1 VGHYYALPRIDW
13 VGVYINRTFK
23 GFPFIAYKCET
34 RLPNNQDRYQ
44 RIPVSLTQD
53 LVHLIRNKPISEA
66 DLGSAAMFSLDA
78 LASAYAGSVTATGR
92 KLIAWAQTGDL
103 DGKRR
108 AFLMGALTHI
118 TETDDLHRASVTHPG
133 CVVVPAALSLGEKTG
148 ASANKILRA
157 ILHGFEAICR
167 IGAAVGPTHYKVWH
181 NTATCGPY
189 GSAMAAATLLDL
201 DQEQTVHALGNAG
214 TQSSGFWQFIE
225 TGAMSK
231 HLHAG
236 RACESGL
243 LAAELA
249 THGFTGSPQI
259 LEGEKGMFAAMCAD
273 PIPDAILARP
283 DGPWQLRLT
292 SIKPWPCCRHTH
304 PAIDCALAL
313 HRELNGAKIQSI
325 DVDTYQAAL
334 DVCDRPEPENEYSAK
349 FSLYHCV
356 SFALQYG
363 EVGLDSFSEAARE
376 QTSELRGLTTLHVA
390 DPFASR
396 YPQSWGSGVRV
407 TKQNGDVVAV
417 ERTDCKG
424 DPELALDK
432 SELRN
437 KAINLMQFAG
447 LGEAASEARCDKVL
461 GLPTSTE
468 KPTIFCAFTRTIG
481 LNNCD

>member
-1 VGHYYALPRIDW
+1 
-13 VGVYINRTFK
+13 
-23 GFPFIAYKCET
+23 
-34 RLPNNQDRYQ
+34 
-44 RIPVSLTQD
+44 VSLTED
-53 LVHLIRNKPISEA
+53 LVDLIRNKPIGED
-66 DLGSAAMFSLDA
+66 DLALAAMFTLDA
-78 LASAYAGSVTATGR
+78 LATAYAGSVTATGK
-92 KLIAWAQTGDL
+92 KLIAWAQSGDL
-103 DGKRR
+103 DGKRQ

-148 ASANKILRA
+148 ASADKILRA

-201 DQEQTVHALGNAG
+201 DREQTTNALGNAG
-214 TQSSGFWQFIE
+214 TQSSGLWQFIE

-249 THGFTGSPQI
+249 AHGFTGSPQI

-273 PIPDAILARP
+273 PIPDAVLARP
-283 DGPWQLRLT
+283 DDPWQLRLT

-304 PAIDCALAL
+304 PAIDCALEL
-313 HRELNGAKIQSI
+313 HRQLGGTEIQRI
-325 DVDTYQAAL
+325 DIDTYQAAL

-363 EVGLDSFSEAARE
+363 EVSLDSFDEAARE

-390 DPFASR
+390 DPFASH
-396 YPQSWGSGVRV
+396 YPQSWGSRVRV

-417 ERTDCKG
+417 ERKDCRG
-424 DPELALDK
+424 DPELALDE

-437 KAINLMQFAG
+437 KAINLMRYGG
-447 LGEAASEARCDKVL
+447 LDETASEAKCNEVL
-461 GLPTSTE
+461 SLPTSSE
-468 KPTIFCAFTRTIG
+468 KVSLFSAFIKTIG
-481 LNNCD
+481 PEICRV

>member
-1 VGHYYALPRIDW
+1 M
-13 VGVYINRTFK
+13 
-23 GFPFIAYKCET
+23 
-34 RLPNNQDRYQ
+34 
-44 RIPVSLTQD
+44 SLTED
-53 LVHLIRNKPISEA
+53 LVDLIRNKPISEA
-66 DLGSAAMFSLDA
+66 DLASAAMFTLDA
-78 LASAYAGSVTATGR
+78 LATAYAGSVTATGK
-92 KLIAWAQTGDL
+92 KLIAWAQSGDL
-103 DGKRR
+103 DGKRQ

-167 IGAAVGPTHYKVWH
+167 IGVAVGPTHYKVWH

-201 DQEQTVHALGNAG
+201 DQEQTRDALGNAG
-214 TQSSGFWQFIE
+214 TQSSGFWQFLE

-249 THGFTGSPQI
+249 AHGFTGSPQI
-259 LEGEKGMFAAMCAD
+259 LEGKKGMFAAMCAD
-273 PIPDAILARP
+273 PNPDAVLARP
-283 DGPWQLRLT
+283 SDPWQLRLT

-304 PAIDCALAL
+304 PAIDCAL
-313 HRELNGAKIQSI
+313 ELYGKLNSSEIKSVDI
-325 DVDTYQAAL
+325 DTYQAAC
-334 DVCDRPEPENEYSAK
+334 DVCDRPEPENEYAAK

-356 SFALQYG
+356 SFALQNG
-363 EVGLDSFSEAARE
+363 EVRLDSFSAEARK
-376 QTSELRGLTTLHVA
+376 QTRDLRKLTTLHVV

-407 TKQNGDVVAV
+407 TTQNGNVIAA
-417 ERTDCKG
+417 ERKNCKG
-424 DPELALDK
+424 DPELALNE
-432 SELRN
+432 SETRI
-437 KAINLMQFAG
+437 KAINLMRYGG
-447 LGEAASEARCDKVL
+447 LDETASEAKCDEVL
-461 GLPTSTE
+461 SLPTSTG
-468 KPTIFCAFTRTIG
+468 KSAIFSAFTRVIG
-481 LNNCD
+481 VDQCNDR

>member
-1 VGHYYALPRIDW
+1 M
-13 VGVYINRTFK
+13 
-23 GFPFIAYKCET
+23 
-34 RLPNNQDRYQ
+34 
-44 RIPVSLTQD
+44 SLTED
-53 LVHLIRNKPISEA
+53 LADLIRNKQISED
-66 DLGSAAMFSLDA
+66 DLASAAMFTLDA
-78 LASAYAGSVTATGR
+78 LATAYAGSVTATGK
-92 KLIAWAQTGDL
+92 KLIAWAQSGDL
-103 DGKRR
+103 DGKRQ

-148 ASANKILRA
+148 ASADKILRA

-201 DQEQTVHALGNAG
+201 DQEQTRDALGNAG

-249 THGFTGSPQI
+249 AHGFTGSPQI

-273 PIPDAILARP
+273 PNPDAVLARP
-283 DGPWQLRLT
+283 GDPWQLRLT
-292 SIKPWPCCRHTH
+292 SIKPWPCCWHTH
-304 PAIDCALAL
+304 PAIDCAL
-313 HRELNGAKIQSI
+313 ELYGKLNSSEIKRVDI
-325 DVDTYQAAL
+325 DTYQAAC
-334 DVCDRPEPENEYSAK
+334 DVCDRPEPENEYAAK

-356 SFALQYG
+356 SFALQNG
-363 EVGLDSFSEAARE
+363 EVRLDSFSAAARK
-376 QTSELRGLTTLHVA
+376 QTRDLRKLTTLHVV

-407 TKQNGDVVAV
+407 TTQNGNVIAA
-417 ERTDCKG
+417 ERKNCKG
-424 DPELALDK
+424 DPELALNE
-432 SELRN
+432 SETRI
-437 KAINLMQFAG
+437 KAINLMRYAG
-447 LGEAASEARCDKVL
+447 LDETASEAKCDEVL
-461 GLPTSTE
+461 SLPTSSE
-468 KPTIFCAFTRTIG
+468 KVSLFSAFIKTIG
-481 LNNCD
+481 PEICRV

>member
-1 VGHYYALPRIDW
+1 
-13 VGVYINRTFK
+13 
-23 GFPFIAYKCET
+23 
-34 RLPNNQDRYQ
+34 
-44 RIPVSLTQD
+44 VSLTED
-53 LVHLIRNKPISEA
+53 LVDLIRNKPIGED
-66 DLGSAAMFSLDA
+66 DLALAAMFTLDA
-78 LASAYAGSVTATGR
+78 LATAYAGSVTATGK
-92 KLIAWAQTGDL
+92 KLIAWAQSGDL
-103 DGKRR
+103 DGKRQ

-148 ASANKILRA
+148 ASADKILRA

-201 DQEQTVHALGNAG
+201 DREQTTNALGNAG
-214 TQSSGFWQFIE
+214 TQSSGLWQFIE

-249 THGFTGSPQI
+249 AHGFTGSPQI

-273 PIPDAILARP
+273 PIPDAVLARP
-283 DGPWQLRLT
+283 DDPWQLRLT

-304 PAIDCALAL
+304 PAIDCALEL
-313 HRELNGAKIQSI
+313 HRQLGGTEIQRI
-325 DVDTYQAAL
+325 DIDTYQAAL

-363 EVGLDSFSEAARE
+363 EVSLDSFDEAARE

-390 DPFASR
+390 DPFASH
-396 YPQSWGSGVRV
+396 YPQSWGSRVRV

-417 ERTDCKG
+417 ERKDCRG
-424 DPELALDK
+424 DPELALDE

-437 KAINLMQFAG
+437 KAINLMRYGG
-447 LGEAASEARCDKVL
+447 LDETASEARCDEVL
-461 GLPTSTE
+461 SLTKSAE
-468 KPTIFCAFTRTIG
+468 KTTIFSTFTRSIG
-481 LNNCD
+481 LDG